1 MLIKILIIVSV
12 FLFPAI
18 VLFLEKKSKII
29 NWLSPIVIC
38 YLTGMIVANLPF
50 LEIDHALMRNISEVS
65 ISLAIPILLFNSNVP
80 DWLKHAGKSLLSYA
94 LSIIAVIVSSTLAH
108 YFFKSVVKESW
119 RISGMLIGVYTGG
132 TPNMSAIGVALET
145 PDEIFVLINSSD
157 VFLGALYFVF
167 LITLGRKFFGLFL
180 QPYDHNKKGVEQQ
193 GGEKLLS
200 AKNMAVNVI
209 IVLVIGIFI
218 LGIAAYTTILIK
230 GELAG
235 PWVILIMTTLGI
247 GVSFIKRIQRMKGS
261 YETANYLL
269 LVFSLAIG
277 AMADVSQL
285 IEQSSNLFGYTAF
298 VMFLSI
304 ILHFA
309 LAAVFRID
317 RDTAIIT
324 NTAAIYG
331 PAFIG
336 PIANAIQNK
345 KVIVAGITMGLLGY
359 AIGNYLG
366 IGIAMLLSP

>member
-1 MLIKILIIVSV
+1 MLVKITLIALI

-18 VLFLEKKSKII
+18 ILFLEQKSKII

-38 YLTGMIVANLPF
+38 YLTGIIAANLPF
-50 LEIDHALMRNISEVS
+50 LEIDSELMKSISEIS
-65 ISLAIPILLFNSNVP
+65 IGLAIPLLLFNSNIP
-80 DWLKHAGKSLLSYA
+80 DWLKHAGKSLLSYT
-94 LSIIAVIVSSTLAH
+94 LSILAVIISSTLAH
-108 YFFKSVVKESW
+108 YFFKSMIPESW

-132 TPNMSAIGVALET
+132 TPNMSAIGVALDT

-157 VFLGALYFVF
+157 VILGALYFVF
-167 LITLGRKFFGLFL
+167 LITLSRRLFGTFL
-180 QPYDHNKKGVEQQ
+180 PPYDHDQREMVEQVE
-193 GGEKLLS
+193 EKKLS
-200 AKNMAVNVI
+200 VKKMAANVI
-209 IVLVIGIFI
+209 VVLLLGVLIF
-218 LGIAAYTTILIK
+218 GIAAYTTLFIK

-247 GVSFIKRIQRMKGS
+247 GVSFIKKIQRMKGS
-261 YETANYLL
+261 YETAHYLL

-277 AMADVSQL
+277 AMADISQL
-285 IEQSSNLFGYTAF
+285 IEQSSYLFAYTAF

-304 ILHFA
+304 FIHFG
-309 LAAVFRID
+309 LAALFRID